1 MRASDY
7 YNYRGDFPIIDR
19 IKKTKKQKEKI
30 KQYEHR
36 LKILNKKIGIEEK
49 EIENFKKQYQKIFDV
64 LNKLETKQQNLCG
77 KWCLLSDKLNNYEE
91 KFIVRK
97 PTETVA

>member
-1 MRASDY
+1 MIY
-7 YNYRGDFPIIDR
+7 KGDRPILHT
-19 IKKTKKQKEKI
+19 KSKTKKQKEKI

-49 EIENFKKQYQKIFDV
+49 EIESFKKQYQKIFDM
-64 LNKLETKQQNLCG
+64 LNKLETKQQNLCE
-77 KWCLLSDKLNNYEE
+77 KYCVLSDKLNDYEE

-97 PTETVA
+97 PTEVAI

>member
-1 MRASDY
+1 MIYKGDRPIL
-7 YNYRGDFPIIDR
+7 YR
-19 IKKTKKQKEKI
+19 KSKTKKQKEKI

-64 LNKLETKQQNLCG
+64 LNKLENKQQNLCE

-97 PTETVA
+97 PTEAVA